1 MKGIPTVL
9 ITVSPEVSAQMRPPR
24 ALYPKGFKIGNS
36 LGKPGMR
43 ELQKAVLRDA
53 LTLLTVDT
61 RPGSYCYARLSR
73 LRRVSRTTTRKKVTT
88 EQVMQKTIGILTG
101 GGDAPGLNAV
111 IRAVVKTATGEF
123 GMRVVGIE
131 DGFEGLLGE
140 TRTRTLSHSEVR
152 GLLPRGGTILG
163 TRNRGKFVEHSVN
176 GVSSTSESLY
186 AEAVANIEK
195 LGISALLVLGGE
207 GTLTIG
213 AEFDRRGVP
222 VVGVPKTIDNDL
234 ACTELT
240 FGFVTALDIATE
252 ALDRLHTTAESHDRV
267 MILEVMGRNAG
278 WIALHSG
285 IAGGADVILIPEIPF
300 SMESVARKIRA
311 REEGGSNFSIIVTAE
326 GAIETGHQQIFQDS
340 GDPQHAPRLGG
351 IGQYCRSQLEELTGK
366 ETRCV
371 VLGHLQ
377 RGGRPNAFDRMLATT
392 YGACAVR
399 AFAEGKHGVMVAL
412 QAGDVV
418 TVPISEAVANVKTVP
433 PNGQMVTTARD
444 TGISFG
450 APDEAKYHRLV

>member
-1 MKGIPTVL
+1 MY
-9 ITVSPEVSAQMRPPR
+9 R
-24 ALYPKGFKIGNS
+24 
-36 LGKPGMR
+36 
-43 ELQKAVLRDA
+43 
-53 LTLLTVDT
+53 
-61 RPGSYCYARLSR
+61 
-73 LRRVSRTTTRKKVTT
+73 
-88 EQVMQKTIGILTG
+88 TIGILTG

-111 IRAVVKTATGEF
+111 IRAVVKTATGQY

-140 TRTRTLSHSEVR
+140 TRVRPLLQSDVR

-163 TRNRGKFVEHSVN
+163 TRNRGKFVEHTAE
-176 GVSSTSESLY
+176 GVATTSREVY
-186 AEAVANIEK
+186 DEAINNLTRLEVD
-195 LGISALLVLGGE
+195 ALVTLGGE

-213 AEFDRRGVP
+213 AEFDRLGVP

-285 IAGGADVILIPEIPF
+285 IAGGADVILIPELPF
-300 SMESVARKIRA
+300 SMESVAEKVRA
-311 REEGGSNFSIIVTAE
+311 RDRGGSNFSIIVTAE
-326 GAIETGHQQIFQDS
+326 GAVETGHNQIFQDS
-340 GDPQHAPRLGG
+340 GDREHAPRLGG
-351 IGQYCRSQLEELTGK
+351 IAQYCRSHLEALTGK

-399 AFAEGKHGVMVAL
+399 ALANGKRGTMVAL

-433 PNGQMVTTARD
+433 TDGQMVRTARD
-444 TGISFG
+444 VGISFG
-450 APDEAKYHRLV
+450 APDEDNYHLVG